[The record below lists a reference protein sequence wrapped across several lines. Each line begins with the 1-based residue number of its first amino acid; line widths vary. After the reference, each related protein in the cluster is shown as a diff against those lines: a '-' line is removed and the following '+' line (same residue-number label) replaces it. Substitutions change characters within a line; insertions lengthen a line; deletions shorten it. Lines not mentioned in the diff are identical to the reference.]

1 MWLTGQV
8 RMHWKAQADNAGD
21 YVHLINPD
29 DPSRPIVGQIFKTF
43 VPTKGYITHHVTV
56 CWYFRPEQTVHPAD
70 KMFVDNEVFKTGYFC
85 DHPVEDILEHI
96 CIQPTQ
102 AATRGRPKA
111 PAFYP
116 GRQLYVCGARYI
128 NHPQL
133 FIPVKKWAN
142 IVPESMRTVDAM
154 AVTLY
159 PHAIT
164 LPQVRSPFTQGVKGP
179 GGIGGPRRNQLPM
192 DDEEIE
198 AQSLLAQSQPSR
210 RPSDTQARGT
220 ASPMPQQRVPTP
232 QAGPSRTPSAQQVPQ
247 VRPPQQWQRPPVV
260 APAFPNRTFAAIMGG
275 QQVLDQVAVKEY
287 LPNDTTRLFEQDARH
302 QVLWFSGPPLPPG
315 AVRVPVPPNHSMEY
329 LVYLSKRKQGQSAE
343 KARPGKRFKT
353 DLPLDPARANGNGVL
368 DGDLSKL
375 WWAQGQS
382 EEEVL
387 DSLKA
392 VAEGRT

>member
-1 MWLTGQV
+1 M
-8 RMHWKAQADNAGD
+8 
-21 YVHLINPD
+21 
-29 DPSRPIVGQIFKTF
+29 
-43 VPTKGYITHHVTV
+43 

-70 KMFVDNEVFKTGYFC
+70 KMFVKNEVFKTPYFC

-96 CIQPTQ
+96 CIQPTH
-102 AATRGRPKA
+102 AASRGRPKA

-116 GRQLYVCGARYI
+116 GRQLYVCGARYM

-142 IVPESMRTVDAM
+142 IVPESMRTVDAA
-154 AVTLY
+154 AVVAY
-159 PHAIT
+159 PHPIT
-164 LPQVRSPFTQGVKGP
+164 LPQVPSPFTLGVKGP
-179 GGIGGPRRNQLPM
+179 GGIGMPRRNQLPM

-198 AQSLLAQSQPSR
+198 AQSLLA
-210 RPSDTQARGT
+210 RPPADPTTRGT
-220 ASPMPQQRVPTP
+220 ASPMPPQRVPTP
-232 QAGPSRTPSAQQVPQ
+232 QAGPSRTPSAPQVPQ
-247 VRPPQQWQRPPVV
+247 RPQQWQRQPVA

-287 LPNDTTRLFEQDARH
+287 LPNDTARLFEQDARH

-329 LVYLSKRKQGQSAE
+329 LVYLSKRKQGQDLDS
-343 KARPGKRFKT
+343 ARPGKRFRT
-353 DLPLDPARANGNGVL
+353 DPPPDSPHANGTGVL

-382 EEEVL
+382 EDEVL
-387 DSLKA
+387 EGLTA